1 MDFLK
6 RINFEKSWS
15 RFPLSTCAAICIGV
29 LLIYLN
35 QLDPMNLSSA
45 DNYKLGQHLVYTFMI
60 LFFTSLFVSFWS
72 FKNNVSAVWRYSIPI
87 GFSILYFFC
96 LPQFLTEF
104 SFLKHLSL
112 ILFFVLLLVP
122 WLYPKKNDENSF
134 WSFFVYHLVL
144 LVETTAFSLF
154 VFGSISI
161 AIFALEQLFNI
172 SFKGF
177 EIYLNL
183 FILVAS
189 IFHPIYFLS
198 RARLPKD
205 SFPNYNENKVLQIF
219 ASKILLP
226 VVFLYALILS
236 AYFLKILIQGEWPR
250 GWISNLI
257 LWFSAFSIPGFFL
270 NNYLFAKDHKPRYV
284 SLFEKLI
291 FYFLALCAI
300 VLAMA
305 VQIRV
310 ADYGVTESR
319 YLLIVLAFW
328 LLSISLY
335 FIFSKKK
342 SLTILP
348 ISLAAMLL
356 FTIFGPYSLFEVP
369 VQSQFN
375 RLKRNL
381 ASMDLKDKSQIAQI
395 AEQLRFLDDRNALDL
410 VFNVPDFS
418 QIKPDVHNI
427 QTRTPETLFF
437 YGFNQVHKN
446 NPIAINA
453 ICETLGFDYKEAYS
467 VAKRVDSKHF
477 NFFSDKSTPMDISDY
492 DHFLVLNNHMGNN
505 QGNANQVSLSEQGD
519 LLIIDYLDRFS
530 IPVEQI
536 FDPNNNIYTADRS
549 MPPYS
554 YEYRKGQYLYYFI
567 FQGYSGVF
575 ENDKM
580 QINHFS
586 GYLFIKDSTID

>member
-15 RFPLSTCAAICIGV
+15 RFPLTTCAAIGVGV

-35 QLDPMNLSSA
+35 HLDPKNLDSA
-45 DNYKLGQHLVYTFMI
+45 ANFKLCQHLVYTLMM

-72 FKNNVSAVWRYSIPI
+72 FKNDVSAVWRYSIPI
-87 GFSILYFFC
+87 GFSILYYFC
-96 LPQFLTEF
+96 LPHFLTEF

-122 WLYPKKNDENSF
+122 WLYPRKSEESSF

-161 AIFALEQLFNI
+161 AIFALEKLFNI

-177 EIYLNL
+177 EVYLNL
-183 FILVAS
+183 FIVIAT

-198 RARLPKD
+198 RARLPKE
-205 SFPNYNENKVLQIF
+205 SFPRYNQNKVLQIF

-236 AYFLKILIQGEWPR
+236 AYFLKILFQGAWPR

-257 LWFSAFSIPGFFL
+257 LWFSAFSVPAFFL
-270 NNYLFAKDHKPRYV
+270 NKYLFNEDQKPAYV
-284 SLFEKLI
+284 KLFEKLI

-300 VLAMA
+300 VLTMA
-305 VQIRV
+305 VQLRV
-310 ADYGVTESR
+310 SDYGITESR
-319 YLLIVLAFW
+319 YLLIMLAAW
-328 LLSISLY
+328 LLLISFY
-335 FIFSKKK
+335 FILSKKK

-356 FTIFGPYSLFEVP
+356 FTIFGPYSLFKVP

-375 RLKRNL
+375 RLKINL
-381 ASMDLKDKSQIAQI
+381 ATMDLKDKNQHAQI
-395 AEQLRFLDDRNALDL
+395 AEQLRFLDDRKALDL
-410 VFNVPDFS
+410 VFNIPEFS
-418 QIKPDVHNI
+418 KISPDVHNI
-427 QTRTPETLFF
+427 ESRTPETLFF
-437 YGFNQVHKN
+437 YQFNQVHPG

-453 ICETLGFDYKEAYS
+453 ICETLGFDYKGAYS

-477 NFFSDKSTPMDISDY
+477 NFFSEETTPLDISAY
-492 DHFLVLNNHMGNN
+492 DHFLVMNNHMGNN
-505 QGNANQVSLSEQGD
+505 QGNANQVRLSEQGD
-519 LLIIDYLDRFS
+519 FLIIDYLDRFS

-536 FDPNNNIYTADRS
+536 FDPNNNIYTANRS
-549 MPPYS
+549 MQPYS
-554 YEYRKGQYLYYFI
+554 YEYQSGQHLYYFV

-580 QINHFS
+580 QINHFN
-586 GYLFIKDSTID
+586 GYLFVKDSIVD